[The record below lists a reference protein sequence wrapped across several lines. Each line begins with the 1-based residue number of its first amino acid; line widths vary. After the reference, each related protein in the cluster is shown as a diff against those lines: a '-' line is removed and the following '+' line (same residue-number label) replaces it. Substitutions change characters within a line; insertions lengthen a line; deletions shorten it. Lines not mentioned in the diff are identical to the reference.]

1 MLPPFSGAHAASIQG
16 RSAGSP
22 DRRIDGSPCF
32 SNGAG
37 TPVARARDG
46 ELAMSG
52 AKPWFPAIGFAFFQ
66 FGLNMCYVPIFRCSL
81 RHELLLLFILTY
93 LGIISRVY
101 S

>member
-16 RSAGSP
+16 RSARSP
-22 DRRIDGSPCF
+22 DRWIALLLQW
-32 SNGAG
+32 AG

-66 FGLNMCYVPIFRCSL
+66 FCLNMCYVQ
-81 RHELLLLFILTY
+81 
-93 LGIISRVY
+93 
-101 S
+101 